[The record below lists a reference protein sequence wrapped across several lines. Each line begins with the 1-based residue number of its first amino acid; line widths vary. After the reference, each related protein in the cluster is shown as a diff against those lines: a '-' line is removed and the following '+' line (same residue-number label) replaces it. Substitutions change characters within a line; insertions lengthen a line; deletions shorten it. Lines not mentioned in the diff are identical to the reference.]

1 MAVKAPPRDPWTRG
15 NSVLTVCAAL
25 TLVGAIEVFLFGV
38 VWTHGVYG
46 SRMAWLAGVV
56 LPLLAITVGL
66 AWAATRFRAN
76 AAQGNAEA
84 FDGMDRGSHHPV
96 LRDRRHAPRAI
107 GIVSLVLIG
116 IPLALAALLL
126 LTYGLIF
133 VSHWLR

>member
-1 MAVKAPPRDPWTRG
+1 MAVEAPPRDSWTRG

-25 TLVGAIEVFLFGV
+25 TLVGAIEVF

-66 AWAATRFRAN
+66 AWAATRFKAN

-84 FDGMDRGSHHPV
+84 FDRTDRGSHHPV

-107 GIVSLVLIG
+107 AIVSLVLIG